1 MPLRSLP
8 LDSLPVVGALDQ
20 ELTPTGVTWRRL
32 PAWTKPQL
40 VDPGLQLVVQMPAG
54 VRLELRTTSTA
65 LELDVAM
72 TAVRVGDLP
81 FNPPAFDLV
90 VDGELRSTVTTADH
104 TTLQITGPGQFDVL
118 PGGPA
123 TIRLDLPGDDSL
135 VEVWFPHAATV
146 EVLAARVDEGA
157 TVEPVERTKRRWVH
171 HGSSISHC
179 LEATSPTGMWPAIA
193 ARLADVDLVS
203 LGFGGQ
209 CMLDQ
214 HTART
219 IRDVPADLISL
230 KAGINVV
237 NGDTLRE
244 RTFRPA
250 LHGFLDTVRDGHPD
264 TPFVIATPIVCP
276 TAEDHPGPTVL
287 LADKQFHVVPRPEEL
302 AVGSLSLQRVRE
314 IMTEVVTTRQ
324 ENGDKNLHLVDGL
337 ALFGPDDAHML
348 PDGLHPSAEG
358 YRLIAERF
366 HALAFENGPF
376 AL

>member
-1 MPLRSLP
+1 MTLRSLP

-20 ELTPTGVTWRRL
+20 ELTAAGVTWRRL
-32 PAWTKPQL
+32 PAWTRPQL

-54 VRLELRTTSTA
+54 VRLELRTTSTV

-81 FNPPAFDLV
+81 FNPPTFDLV
-90 VDGELRSTVTTADH
+90 VDGELRGSVPTDDH
-104 TTLQITGPGQFDVL
+104 TTLQVVGPQEFEVV

-123 TIRLDLPGDDSL
+123 TVRFELPGDLDRV
-135 VEVWFPHAATV
+135 VEVWLPHSATV
-146 EVLAARVDEGA
+146 EVLGVRVDEHA
-157 TVEPVERTKRRWVH
+157 TVEPVARTRRRWVH

-179 LEATSPTGMWPAIA
+179 LEAPSPTGTWPAIA

-203 LGFGGQ
+203 LGLGGQ

-214 HTART
+214 HVART
-219 IRDVPADLISL
+219 IRDLPADLISL

-237 NGDTLRE
+237 NGDTMRE
-244 RTFRPA
+244 RTFRAA
-250 LHGFLDTVRDGHPD
+250 LHGFLDTVRDGHPE
-264 TPFVIATPIVCP
+264 TPFVVATPIVCP

-287 LADKQFHVVPRPEEL
+287 MPDGRFHVVARPEAL
-302 AVGSLSLQRVRE
+302 AVGALSLQRIRE
-314 IMTEVVTTRQ
+314 IMTEIVTTRQ
-324 ENGDKNLHLVDGL
+324 EQGDTALHLVDGL
-337 ALFGPDDAHML
+337 QLLGPDDAALL

-366 HALAFENGPF
+366 HKLVFEGSF
-376 AL
+376 AR

>member
-1 MPLRSLP
+1 MTLRSLP
-8 LDSLPVVGALDQ
+8 LESLPVVGALDQ
-20 ELTPTGVTWRRL
+20 VLTPLGVSWRRL
-32 PAWTKPQL
+32 PAWTAPQL
-40 VDPGLQLVVQMPAG
+40 ADPGLQLVVSMPAG
-54 VRLELRTTSTA
+54 VRLETRTTSTV
-65 LELDVAM
+65 LELDVAI

-90 VDGELRSTVTTADH
+90 VDGELRSTVRTDDH
-104 TTLQITGPGQFDVL
+104 TTLQITGPAQFEVV

-123 TIRLDLPGDDSL
+123 TIRLDLPGDDSA
-135 VEVWFPHAATV
+135 VEVWFPHASTV

-157 TVEPVERTKRRWVH
+157 SLEPIRRERRRWVH

-179 LEATSPTGMWPAIA
+179 LEATSPTGMWPAIT
-193 ARLADVDLVS
+193 ARMADVELLS

-244 RTFRPA
+244 RTFRA
-250 LHGFLDTVRDGHPD
+250 AFHGFLDTVRDGHPD
-264 TPFVIATPIVCP
+264 TPFVVATPIVCP

-287 LADKQFHVVPRPEEL
+287 LADKQFHVVPRSEEL
-302 AVGSLSLQRVRE
+302 SVGSLSLQRIRE
-314 IMTEVVTTRQ
+314 VMTEIVTTRQ
-324 ENGDKNLHLVDGL
+324 DGGDKNLHLVDGL
-337 ALFGPDDAHML
+337 ALFGPDDAGML
-348 PDGLHPSAEG
+348 PDGLHPSPEG

-366 HALAFENGPF
+366 HQLAFDGGPF
-376 AL
+376 S

>member
-1 MPLRSLP
+1 MRSLP

-20 ELTPTGVTWRRL
+20 ELTATGVTWRRL
-32 PAWTKPQL
+32 PAWSKPQL

-54 VRLELRTTSTA
+54 VRLELRTSSTV

-81 FNPPAFDLV
+81 FNPPTFDLV
-90 VDGELRSTVTTADH
+90 VAGELRDSVTTDDH
-104 TTLQITGPGQFDVL
+104 TTLQITGPAQFDVV

-123 TIRLDLPGDDSL
+123 TIRLDLPGDDNV
-135 VEVWFPHAATV
+135 VEVWFPHSATL

-157 TVEPVERTKRRWVH
+157 TVEPVERARPRWVH

-179 LEATSPTGMWPAIA
+179 LEAANPTGMWPAVA

-214 HTART
+214 HTARA
-219 IRDVPADLISL
+219 IRDLPADLISL

-237 NGDTLRE
+237 NGDTMRE

-250 LHGFLDTVRDGHPD
+250 LHGFLDTIRDGHPD
-264 TPFVIATPIVCP
+264 TPLVVATPIICP

-287 LADKQFHVVPRPEEL
+287 LTDQRFHVVPRPEEL
-302 AVGSLSLQRVRE
+302 AVGSLSLQRIRE

-324 ENGDKNLHLVDGL
+324 ENGDPNLHLVDGL
-337 ALFGPDDAHML
+337 ALFGADDVDLL

-358 YRLIAERF
+358 YRLIGERF
-366 HALAFENGPF
+366 HKLVFEGPF
-376 AL
+376 AQ